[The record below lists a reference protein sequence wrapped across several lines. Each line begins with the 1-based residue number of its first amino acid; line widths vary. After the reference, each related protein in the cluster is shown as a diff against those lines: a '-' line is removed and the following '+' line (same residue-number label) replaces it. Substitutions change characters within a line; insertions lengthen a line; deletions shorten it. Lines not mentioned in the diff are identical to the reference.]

1 MRPNVNVVVLDHGK
15 KHYGDAPLK
24 YAREGDAGVDL
35 KAAIPETLY
44 LAPKSRALVPT
55 GIKIELP
62 DMGEFSSP
70 LGIEAQVRP
79 RSGLALKYGISVTN
93 SPGTIDQGYRGEIG
107 VILENLGEAAYLV
120 SPGERI
126 AQLVIAPFFKA
137 TFSVVE
143 ELGETERG
151 EGGFGSTG

>member
-15 KHYGDAPLK
+15 KHYGTAPLQ
-24 YAREGDAGVDL
+24 YAKEGDAGVDL

-55 GIKIELP
+55 GLKIER
-62 DMGEFSSP
+62 EFSSP

-93 SPGTIDQGYRGEIG
+93 APGTIDQGYRGEIG
-107 VILENLGEAAYLV
+107 VILENLGESAYLV

-126 AQLVIAPFFKA
+126 AQLVAPFFRA

-143 ELGETERG
+143 EVGETERG

>member
-1 MRPNVNVVVLDHGK
+1 MLPNVNVVVLDHGK

-79 RSGLALKYGISVTN
+79 RSGLALKDGISVTN
-93 SPGTIDQGYRGEIG
+93 APGTIDQGYRGG
-107 VILENLGEAAYLV
+107 NRRN
-120 SPGERI
+120 SRKPGGSGLPR
-126 AQLVIAPFFKA
+126 
-137 TFSVVE
+137 FSRRTYRPTSHCSVFP
-143 ELGETERG
+143 GNI
-151 EGGFGSTG
+151 FSS